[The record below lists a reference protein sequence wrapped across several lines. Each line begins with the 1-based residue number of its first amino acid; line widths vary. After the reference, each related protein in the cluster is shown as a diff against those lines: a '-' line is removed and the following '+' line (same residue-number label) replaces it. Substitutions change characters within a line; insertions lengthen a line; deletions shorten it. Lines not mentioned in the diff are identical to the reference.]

1 MTWLQRYRLR
11 HFLRVSFWYVPVVWI
26 VAAVV
31 AVPAMRWLDQ
41 QTGWSW
47 FNFTPEGAR
56 GILTGSASSMLT
68 FVVFAVSTLLLA
80 VQLAASQLTPRIINF
95 IFSLRKVQVSVGVF
109 VFAYAFTLGALGRIE
124 AQHVPQLLVFVAV
137 LSSLISIGL
146 FLWFVPEVS
155 ANLQPVAVLRHMWE
169 QGRLVID
176 SVYPGG
182 VFLVNPPAAAMEV
195 EAPCDPSRIIE
206 HVGGSG
212 TFIAFGVKELV
223 AAAQSSDVV
232 IELVPQVGDFVSP
245 RDPLFRIYPADRHID
260 EAALHQMVA
269 IGRSRTLEQ
278 DPAFAFRIMVDIAS
292 RALSPAVNDPTTA
305 VLALDQI
312 QCLLGYVGEKQL
324 NVGREFDTQ
333 GKLRLIYRM
342 PQWEDFAALAVT
354 EVRLFGAAS
363 IQVARRLRAMLEH
376 LIAVLPEAR
385 APALRQELASLQSAV
400 ERNYA
405 DAEDQRRAQTGD
417 RQGIGGSST
426 RRPGV

>member
-182 VFLVNPPAAAMEV
+182 VFFANPPAAPMEV
-195 EAPCDPSRIIE
+195 EAPRDSSRIIK
-206 HVGGSG
+206 HVGSSG
-212 TFIAFGVKELV
+212 TFMVFAVKELV
-223 AAAQSSDVV
+223 AAAEASNVV

-245 RDPLFRIYPADRHID
+245 SDPFFRIYPADRHID
-260 EAALHQMVA
+260 EVALHQMVA

-324 NVGREFDTQ
+324 NPGREFDAR

-342 PQWEDFAALAVT
+342 PQWEDFVALAVS
-354 EVRLFGAAS
+354 EIRLFGAAC
-363 IQVARRLRAMLEH
+363 IQVPRRLRAMLEH

-426 RRPGV
+426 RRPGA